1 MSSNVSAWLTKYHSL
16 CERLRGWGGVE
27 EELEVEQ
34 YRVRV
39 EGWQDRGSQ
48 CAGYWQLKEQVEQ
61 VQSPEEAPVE
71 DFYRIFPI
79 EGEEEV
85 QDDEVV
91 EEEVKD
97 DEVVEEEVKDDEVEE
112 EDGENDEEQGDWG
125 EDAELFS
132 TSISTAFK

>member
-1 MSSNVSAWLTKYHSL
+1 M
-16 CERLRGWGGVE
+16 ED
-27 EELEVEQ
+27 ELEVEQ

-48 CAGYWQLKEQVEQ
+48 CAGYWELKEQVEE

-71 DFYRIFPI
+71 DFYKIFPI
-79 EGEEEV
+79 EG
-85 QDDEVV
+85 